1 MEKSTKDSTSS
12 ESDKP
17 PEWIEWRESV
27 EPEPSTEPSVE
38 TSVVTSEPAEASQAI
53 ETSVVTSEPAEASQA
68 ATDSL
73 PNGNLEANLVTDIAS
88 DALSVKEVDPT
99 PSKKEGEPPS
109 STTDKSEV
117 VEDTGSKTIVGGS
130 PPE

>member
-1 MEKSTKDSTSS
+1 M
-12 ESDKP
+12 
-17 PEWIEWRESV
+17 
-27 EPEPSTEPSVE
+27 
-38 TSVVTSEPAEASQAI
+38 TSEPAEASQAI

-88 DALSVKEVDPT
+88 DAPSIKEVDPA
-99 PSKKEGEPPS
+99 PSKKENEPPS
-109 STTDKSEV
+109 STIDKSDA
-117 VEDTGSKTIVGGS
+117 VEDTDSKTIVGGS